1 MLMTI
6 NEEVN
11 FEQTPLSHDAME
23 REAPFN
29 SQNQRCICAAFVIRV
44 SLPRD
49 LWGGTKSPWPLI
61 GCLPAF
67 FYQAWCSERLH
78 SKDVLRKNLR
88 SHKLTVAVAPPSAE
102 PEEPVND
109 LHNHRAPMQQRNWFH
124 KLVKDISLFFGKT
137 DIYFIRITLSN
148 AFYHL
153 RVYGEHFSKMT
164 RLSVLTWLKQLT
176 SSKLKCVFPNL
187 SRT

>member
-1 MLMTI
+1 MLVTI

-11 FEQTPLSHDAME
+11 FEQTPLSYDVME

-29 SQNQRCICAAFVIRV
+29 SQNQRCICAAFVMRV

-49 LWGGTKSPWPLI
+49 LWGGTKIPLI
-61 GCLPAF
+61 GCPPAF
-67 FYQAWCSERLH
+67 SYQAWCSERLH

-124 KLVKDISLFFGKT
+124 KLVEHISLFFGKT

-148 AFYHL
+148 VFCHL
-153 RVYGEHFSKMT
+153 RVYGEHFSKMA
-164 RLSVLTWLKQLT
+164 RLSVLTWLKQFPAL
-176 SSKLKCVFPNL
+176 SK
-187 SRT
+187 T